1 MGQIINNFFRA
12 QLWTDVGSVD
22 WDWFFRKLVNLLSHS
37 ALPITLYVEAVF
49 RGRSSRDR
57 CDSDRLG
64 ATPSSAPSTHLSR
77 QKWAYAEIR
86 WATGADDYC
95 SQFAALQKQG
105 QRVNHDAALRPVFDP
120 AGSERLDS
128 TFEPVL
134 TTDEAAVLLQIH
146 PKTLQRMARRGV
158 VPAFRI
164 GDLWRFRA
172 SDLDRWLRS
181 GLCSKGHSCR

>member
-1 MGQIINNFFRA
+1 MR
-12 QLWTDVGSVD
+12 SVD
-22 WDWFFRKLVNLLSHS
+22 RDRFLRELVNLLSHT
-37 ALPITLYVEAVF
+37 AAPIALYVEAVF
-49 RGRSSRDR
+49 RGRSSGDR
-57 CDSDRLG
+57 CDSDRFWGDTLLG
-64 ATPSSAPSTHLSR
+64 AQYPSVS
-77 QKWAYAEIR
+77 AEIGVR
-86 WATGADDYC
+86 RDTLDNWSRRLLLAVC
-95 SQFAALQKQG
+95 STTRQG

-120 AGSERLDS
+120 AGSERPDS

-134 TTDEAAVLLQIH
+134 NTEEAAALLQIH
-146 PKTLQRMARRGV
+146 PKTLQRMARQGV

>member
-1 MGQIINNFFRA
+1 MGLVFSKTCKLAVSQRPSHYLICRGGFSREIEQRPLRFGPILGRDPTRRPVSICLGRNGRTPRYVGQLEQTIIA
-12 QLWTDVGSVD
+12 
-22 WDWFFRKLVNLLSHS
+22 
-37 ALPITLYVEAVF
+37 
-49 RGRSSRDR
+49 RS
-57 CDSDRLG
+57 
-64 ATPSSAPSTHLSR
+64 
-77 QKWAYAEIR
+77 
-86 WATGADDYC
+86 
-95 SQFAALQKQG
+95 LQHDKKG

-134 TTDEAAVLLQIH
+134 NTEEAAALLQVH
-146 PKTLQRMARRGV
+146 PKTLQRMARQGV